1 MSERATRIVPRDRAL
16 YGEPDMSA
24 ESARDVL
31 RDVVADSL
39 DVSLMD
45 DACDAHRASDRRAAR
60 LQIARD
66 VLAEIAAHP
75 VELLALLAEPQVCE
89 MCGGH
94 GEAQWLASC
103 SECGGLGLDPLRN
116 DRACSRCGGSCEV
129 LVIRD
134 DVPCPSCHGTR
145 KVAVDVLDLLGY
157 EQVGWESVREVC
169 NHADSLLSLAAHRGV
184 DDEWK
189 MEAIALSL
197 RFRGL
202 AKQLQS
208 PIYMAIP

>member
-1 MSERATRIVPRDRAL
+1 MIDVRICDPNE
-16 YGEPDMSA
+16 GGGPMTS

-31 RDVVADSL
+31 SERLARVLYESTEPIIPWEKILDGDLRTYRFLADK
-39 DVSLMD
+39 
-45 DACDAHRASDRRAAR
+45 
-60 LQIARD
+60 
-66 VLAEIAAHP
+66 VLAALLAHP
-75 VELLALLAEPQVCE
+75 VELLALLAEPKVCE

-134 DVPCPSCHGTR
+134 DVPCPSCHGSGS
-145 KVAVDVLDLLGY
+145 VAVDVLDLLGY